1 MGRNLLNFQIALESV
16 LVNKLRGILTALGIV
31 FGVAAV
37 ITMLAIGSG
46 AKKFILDQMKLIGT
60 NNIVFE
66 HKSAE
71 DMEGSSEETT
81 TAGSTSENKSQLDTW
96 TPGMSINDLN
106 AIISTAPTVDLLS
119 PEIINETKAIYN
131 GKILDVRCV
140 GVSNAF
146 FELNA
151 LSTARGM
158 LFAPEHFNQ
167 RKAVCVIGK
176 NIETKLFSGQN
187 PLGKSIKCG
196 TSYFTVIGILD
207 RRIATRETLN
217 ALGVRDYNS
226 DIFIPLEVSLIR
238 FGDRSRI
245 RKDDVGRNSDEQEG
259 EMHQIDRLVVRVSD
273 SKYLQATADVI
284 SRMLKTADVIS
295 RMLKRRHM
303 GKVDFSVEIPELL
316 LQQEQKTQD
325 IFNLVLAVIAGISL
339 LVGGIGIMN
348 IMLASVYERIKEIGL
363 RRSMGATSKDIV
375 KQFLFEAMLVSII
388 GGILGILLGVGA
400 AKGISQAADIPTTIS
415 WWSIILSFGVAAS
428 IGLIFGIFPA
438 RKAAQLDP
446 INALRTE

>member
-1 MGRNLLNFQIALESV
+1 MGRNLFNFQIALDSV
-16 LVNKLRGILTALGIV
+16 MVNKLRGILTALGIV

-46 AKKFILDQMKLIGT
+46 AKKYILDQMKLIGT

-66 HKSAE
+66 HRSA
-71 DMEGSSEETT
+71 DDVEGSSEETT
-81 TAGSTSENKSQLDTW
+81 AAGATSENQNQLDKW
-96 TPGMSINDLN
+96 APGMSINDIS
-106 AIISTAPTVDLLS
+106 AIKKSTPSVDLIS
-119 PEIINETKAIYN
+119 PEIINETKAIFN

-151 LSTARGM
+151 LETNRGM
-158 LFAPEHFNQ
+158 LFATEHFSQ
-167 RKAVCVIGK
+167 GKAVCVIGK
-176 NIETKLFSGQN
+176 NIETKLFSGVN
-187 PLGKSIKCG
+187 PIGKSIKCG
-196 TSYFTVIGILD
+196 NSYFTVIGILD

-226 DIFIPLEVSLIR
+226 DIFIPLEVSLTR

-245 RKDDVGRNSDEQEG
+245 RKDDVGRNSDDQEG
-259 EMHQIDRLVVRVSD
+259 EMHQIDRLVVRVTD

-284 SRMLKTADVIS
+284 SRMLK
-295 RMLKRRHM
+295 RRHM
-303 GKVDFSVEIPELL
+303 GQVDFSVEIPELL

-375 KQFLFEAMLVSII
+375 KQFLFEAMLVSVI
-388 GGILGILLGVGA
+388 GGIIGILLGVGA

-415 WWSIILSFGVAAS
+415 WWSILLSFGVAAS

-438 RKAAQLDP
+438 RKAAKLDP
-446 INALRTE
+446 INALRSD